1 MMEAFPT
8 EITRLIIR
16 HIADKRTLA
25 VIARCG
31 SRYRALA
38 ESILYHSLRASKRHL
53 PRHARHYTTFPH
65 LAVYLRV
72 LRVLDE
78 ERGTQSVESAA
89 ADSVGKILELAAHLE
104 EVYFPSSTNG
114 AHGHILEG
122 ARCFNL
128 RILRCHFRDS
138 EREICQFV
146 ARCLNLEDLELTA
159 SFGEREDRRPA
170 GSEEGKLLLP
180 LENHHNLRR
189 LCIPA
194 KHMMQIREGMWL
206 RRYTDKSNTVFGYPQ
221 MVHLSRITGNM
232 LQMLDVENLPEDP
245 EFLYSLAD
253 MLPNLRYLATPWVF
267 TVRSFLLCPLS
278 STDLFLSFFG
288 PLILPFRTPCTSQS
302 YATRTTARS
311 STSFQSSLTLKKSY
325 SGVTTTTSDN
335 QTYSMTL

>member
-1 MMEAFPT
+1 MMEVFPT

-16 HIADKRTLA
+16 HIGDKRILA

-53 PRHARHYTTFPH
+53 PRHAQHYTTYPH
-65 LAVYLRV
+65 LAVHLRV

-89 ADSVGKILELAAHLE
+89 ADSVGRILELALHLE

-114 AHGHILEG
+114 AHGHIFER

-146 ARCLNLEDLELTA
+146 AQCLNLENLELTA
-159 SFGEREDRRPA
+159 SFGEHDNGRPA
-170 GSEEGKLLLP
+170 RSEGEAKLLLP
-180 LENHHNLRR
+180 LENHNHLRR
-189 LCIPA
+189 LCLPA

-206 RRYTDKSNTVFGYPQ
+206 RRYTDKSNKVFGYPQ
-221 MVHLSRITGNM
+221 MVHLSKITGNM

-267 TVRSFLLCPLS
+267 TVRFFLSHLIPCPLS
-278 STDLFLSFFG
+278 PRYTFLFVSTFLIS
-288 PLILPFRTPCTSQS
+288 I
-302 YATRTTARS
+302 
-311 STSFQSSLTLKKSY
+311 
-325 SGVTTTTSDN
+325 
-335 QTYSMTL
+335 

>member
-1 MMEAFPT
+1 MEAFPT

-53 PRHARHYTTFPH
+53 PRHAHHYSSYPH
-65 LAVYLRV
+65 LAVHLRV

-78 ERGTQSVESAA
+78 ERGTQTVESTA
-89 ADSVGKILELAAHLE
+89 ADSVGTILELAAHLE
-104 EVYFPSSTNG
+104 EAYFPSSTNG
-114 AHGHILEG
+114 AHGHIFDR

-138 EREICQFV
+138 EREICRFV
-146 ARCLNLEDLELTA
+146 AQCLSLEDLELTA
-159 SFGEREDRRPA
+159 SFGEREDGRTM
-170 GSEEGKLLLP
+170 SEDEEAKRLLP
-180 LENHHNLRR
+180 LENHHHLRR
-189 LCIPA
+189 LCLPA

-206 RRYTDKSNTVFGYPQ
+206 RRYTDKSNKVFGYPQ
-221 MVHLSRITGNM
+221 MVHLSKITGNM

-245 EFLYSLAD
+245 EFLYALAD

-267 TVRSFLLCPLS
+267 TVRLSLRDASFLPS
-278 STDLFLSFFG
+278 RSNY
-288 PLILPFRTPCTSQS
+288 PFRIPCMSQFS
-302 YATRTTARS
+302 ATRTTARS
-311 STSFQSSLTLKKSY
+311 STCSPSSRTSRRSY
-325 SGVTTTTSDN
+325 
-335 QTYSMTL
+335 